1 MSKSRRPKLKLD
13 PQGLLPAIVQDAN
26 TGAVLMLAYMSPESL
41 DRTLR
46 TGSSYFW
53 SRSRRSLW
61 RKGAQSGH
69 TQRVTAAALDCD
81 RDTVLLQVEQKNGA
95 CHTGSYS
102 CFFTPI
108 TPPAARSAS
117 SAASPI
123 ILAEPWRPLLDRVW
137 AVVMGRK
144 RRPKRYSYVSG
155 LFAGGR
161 DRILKKITEE
171 AGELVIAS
179 KNGRAKEIVAE
190 TADLWFH
197 TLVVLGY
204 HDLAPQ
210 AVYDELARRFGQ
222 PPRPAAT
229 RTAKSKKRMAPGGVG
244 RRGAS
249 PPARASAPARANR

>member
-1 MSKSRRPKLKLD
+1 MMRRPKLKLD
-13 PQGLLPAIVQDAN
+13 AQGLLPAIVQDAR
-26 TGAVLMLAYMSPESL
+26 TGAVLMLAYMSPEAL

-46 TGSSYFW
+46 TGQSHFW

-81 RDTVLLQVEQKNGA
+81 ADTILLQVEQKNGA
-95 CHTGSYS
+95 CHTGRYS

-108 TPPAARSAS
+108 TTSTA
-117 SAASPI
+117 
-123 ILAEPWRPLLDRVW
+123 LAEPWRPILDRVW
-137 AVVMGRK
+137 RVVMGRK
-144 RRPKRYSYVSG
+144 RSPKRQSYVSG

-179 KNGRAKEIVAE
+179 KNGRTKEIVAE
-190 TADLWFH
+190 MADLWFH

-222 PPRPAAT
+222 PPRAVKKAVRRRLAL
-229 RTAKSKKRMAPGGVG
+229 RTASRRKSR
-244 RRGAS
+244 
-249 PPARASAPARANR
+249 

>member
-1 MSKSRRPKLKLD
+1 MSPQRNQSRRPKLKLD
-13 PQGLLPAIVQDAN
+13 AQGLLPAIVQDAK
-26 TGAVLMLAYMSPESL
+26 TGSVLMLAYMSPESL
-41 DRTLR
+41 DRTVR

-53 SRSRRSLW
+53 SRSRRRLW

-69 TQRVTAAALDCD
+69 TQRVVAVALDCD

-95 CHTGSYS
+95 CHTGRYS
-102 CFFTPI
+102 CFFQPLG
-108 TPPAARSAS
+108 PVRQQRESSAS
-117 SAASPI
+117 PARTAAD
-123 ILAEPWRPLLDRVW
+123 PWRSMLDRVW
-137 AVVMGRK
+137 EVVMGRK
-144 RRPKRYSYVSG
+144 RRPKRGSYVSG

-179 KNGRAKEIVAE
+179 KNGRSKEIVAE
-190 TADLWFH
+190 MADLWFH

-222 PPRPAAT
+222 PPRQV
-229 RTAKSKKRMAPGGVG
+229 RKRARKG
-244 RRGAS
+244 RRTTRGKQ
-249 PPARASAPARANR
+249 P

>member
-1 MSKSRRPKLKLD
+1 MNQSRRPKLKLD
-13 PQGLLPAIVQDAN
+13 AQGLLPAVVQDAK

-46 TGSSYFW
+46 TGSSHFW
-53 SRSRRSLW
+53 SRSRGRLW

-69 TQRVTAAALDCD
+69 TQRVVAVALDCD

-95 CHTGSYS
+95 CHTGRYS
-102 CFFTPI
+102 CFFQPLAW
-108 TPPAARSAS
+108 PSGRKQPSAAAART
-117 SAASPI
+117 AAD
-123 ILAEPWRPLLDRVW
+123 PWRPMLDRVW

-144 RRPKRYSYVSG
+144 HRPKRGSYVSG

-179 KNGRAKEIVAE
+179 KNGRTKEIVE
-190 TADLWFH
+190 EMADLWFH

-204 HDLAPQ
+204 HDLSPQ

-222 PPRPAAT
+222 PPRSIK
-229 RTAKSKKRMAPGGVG
+229 RSAKRASKRRG
-244 RRGAS
+244 RRQS
-249 PPARASAPARANR
+249 RPVSRRKSA